1 MGKPEELLDCVED
14 LTKVENE
21 LVLICPW
28 VLQLFVCVCTCILI
42 ELWTLLPLHMYQ
54 HGTESQLR
62 TYFSPL
68 LDMLKSCLVLI
79 IVCLCVIQHTHFSVF
94 TTLFII
100 EVVVGS
106 VFLHSN

>member
-54 HGTESQLR
+54 HGTGKPTEDIFQ
-62 TYFSPL
+62 SPVGHA
-68 LDMLKSCLVLI
+68 K
-79 IVCLCVIQHTHFSVF
+79 IVSE
-94 TTLFII
+94 TLW
-100 EVVVGS
+100 
-106 VFLHSN
+106 